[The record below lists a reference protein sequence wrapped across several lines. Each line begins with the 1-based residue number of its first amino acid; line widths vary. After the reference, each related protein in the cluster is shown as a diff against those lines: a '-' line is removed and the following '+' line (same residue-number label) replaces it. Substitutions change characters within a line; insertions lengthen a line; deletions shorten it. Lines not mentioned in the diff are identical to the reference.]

1 MTIWNQREF
10 CILNIIMGDEN
21 FVSYFMGNNIYHWD
35 SKILAL
41 EISEWK
47 EKIQLSYASSSS
59 TVQYYM
65 QFHIEYRLAW

>member
-47 EKIQLSYASSSS
+47 EKIQLLYASSSS

>member
-21 FVSYFMGNNIYHWD
+21 FVNYFMGNNIYIWD
-35 SKILAL
+35 LKILAL

-59 TVQYYM
+59 MVRYYM

>member
-1 MTIWNQREF
+1 
-10 CILNIIMGDEN
+10 LNIIMGDEN
-21 FVSYFMGNNIYHWD
+21 FVNYFMGNNIYHWD
-35 SKILAL
+35 SKNLAL

-47 EKIQLSYASSSS
+47 EKIQLLYASSSS